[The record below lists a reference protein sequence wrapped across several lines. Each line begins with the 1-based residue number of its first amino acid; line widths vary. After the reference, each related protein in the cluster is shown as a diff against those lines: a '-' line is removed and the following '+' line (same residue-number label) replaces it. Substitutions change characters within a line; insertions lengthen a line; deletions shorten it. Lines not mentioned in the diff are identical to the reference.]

1 MKKQKP
7 QITRA
12 QSHPSARP
20 GRAQSHGSARP
31 GLAFLTAFFAV
42 TAAVYLVGCASNVAR
57 TVNVGAGEY
66 YSEDEYDLLGN
77 RAKSSYCNELQAEM
91 TGSQT
96 EFDRV
101 TREIQDAKDLIQSIR
116 RSIVP
121 IEREVLQ
128 LESDIRTL
136 EDDIADVKA
145 LPSEWHIRAGE
156 SLTIIAMQKNVYN
169 DIDKW
174 WRIFDANRI
183 KIDDPYYIFPDTV
196 LVIPR
201 DWPTE
206 GKPTIPEDLLD
217 FIIVDEY

>member
-1 MKKQKP
+1 MSIRSKSTYETDMKNQRP
-7 QITRA
+7 QILVTFLVA
-12 QSHPSARP
+12 FVVVQVTMY
-20 GRAQSHGSARP
+20 
-31 GLAFLTAFFAV
+31 LA
-42 TAAVYLVGCASNVAR
+42 GCAGTKTR
-57 TVNVGAGEY
+57 TVNVTAGEY

-77 RAKSSYCNELQAEM
+77 RAKSTYCNELQAEM
-91 TGSQT
+91 TSSQT
-96 EFDRV
+96 EFDRI
-101 TREIQDAKDLIQSIR
+101 TREIQNAKDLITSTR

-145 LPSEWHIRAGE
+145 LPTEWRIKAGE
-156 SLTIIAMQKNVYN
+156 SLTIIAMQKNIYN

-201 DWPTE
+201 DWPLE

-217 FIIVDEY
+217 FIVYDEY